1 MSLDLSYSAG
11 LAPVFHFVPSG
22 YVLDGTTTAELIIR
36 TRDGV
41 ELYIS
46 GDGITVVD
54 ITLTKAMRF
63 GDGTTLP
70 SGSVVKALRVAPD
83 LSAID
88 PPLADPADK
97 VPMVY
102 RYGLYV
108 GTATGWDWDVQGLWT
123 VNPDTG
129 PVRGMCGPQAVC
141 VGPVMVA
148 VNVCG
153 VMAGSSAATGGYLEL
168 EFSAADLAGGL
179 PLLIGSVPDA
189 SLIRAAVVRFFEYFD
204 EPTLLKIGQDAKKKH
219 VYTSAAPYDDE
230 GYKTEIYDKFSGE
243 IYLYP
248 EFQTAPAT
256 GAGVIYVT
264 Y

>member
-1 MSLDLSYSAG
+1 MTLDLSYSAG
-11 LAPVFHFVPSG
+11 LEPVFHFVPHG
-22 YVLDGTTTAELIIR
+22 YALDGTTTAELILR
-36 TRDGV
+36 TRDGA

-63 GDGTTLP
+63 GDGTVLP
-70 SGSVVKALRVAPD
+70 SGSTVKALRVAPD
-83 LSAID
+83 LTAID

-97 VPMVY
+97 APMVY

-108 GTATGWDWDVQGLWT
+108 GTAAGWDWDVQGLWT

-129 PVRGMCGPQAVC
+129 PVRGMCGPKAVC

-153 VMAGSSAATGGYLEL
+153 VMAGSSAAPGGYLEL
-168 EFSAADLAGGL
+168 EFTAADLASGL
-179 PLLIGSVPDA
+179 PLLIGTVPDN
-189 SLIRAAVVRFFEYFD
+189 SLIRSTVVRFSEYFD
-204 EPTLLKIGQDAKKKH
+204 SVVTLKVGQAAKRKNVYDAG
-219 VYTSAAPYDDE
+219 DE
-230 GYKTEIYDKFSGE
+230 DQEGGMTLIYDKFSGAL
-243 IYLYP
+243 YLYP

>member
-11 LAPVFHFVPSG
+11 LSPVFHFVPSG
-22 YVLDGTTTAELIIR
+22 YVLDGTTTAELILR
-36 TRDGV
+36 TRDGA

-63 GDGTTLP
+63 GDGTVLP
-70 SGSVVKALRVAPD
+70 SGSTVKALRVEPD

-88 PPLADPADK
+88 PPLADPAGR

-153 VMAGSSAATGGYLEL
+153 VMA
-168 EFSAADLAGGL
+168 
-179 PLLIGSVPDA
+179 
-189 SLIRAAVVRFFEYFD
+189 
-204 EPTLLKIGQDAKKKH
+204 
-219 VYTSAAPYDDE
+219 
-230 GYKTEIYDKFSGE
+230 
-243 IYLYP
+243 
-248 EFQTAPAT
+248 APAAFGNIDLPASSNIAGMLRYRQPGNT
-256 GAGVIYVT
+256 GSQLQACMRDSSGNYVWTDVIAYN
-264 Y
+264 

>member
-22 YVLDGTTTAELIIR
+22 YVLDGTTVAELILR
-36 TRDGV
+36 TREGA

-46 GDGITVVD
+46 GNGISVVE
-54 ITLTKAMRF
+54 ITLTKALRF
-63 GDGTTLP
+63 GDGTVLP
-70 SGSVVKALRVAPD
+70 SGSTVKALRVAPD

-88 PPLADPADK
+88 PPLADPFDN

-108 GTATGWDWDVQGLWT
+108 GTAAGWNWEVQGLWT

-129 PVRGMCGPQAVC
+129 PVRGLCGPLTVC

-153 VMAGSSAATGGYLEL
+153 VMAGSASGGYLEL
-168 EFSAADLAGGL
+168 EFTAADLAAGGQS
-179 PLLIGSVPDA
+179 LLIGTVPDNTF
-189 SLIRAAVVRFFEYFD
+189 IRSAVVRFSEYFD
-204 EPTLLKIGQDAKKKH
+204 SVVTLMVGQVAKKKN
-219 VYTSAAPYDDE
+219 VYDSGDE
-230 GYKTEIYDKFSGE
+230 DTEGGVTLIYDKFSGE
-243 IYLYP
+243 LYLYP
-248 EFQTAPAT
+248 EFQTSPAT

>member
-1 MSLDLSYSAG
+1 MRLDLSYSAG
-11 LAPVFHFVPSG
+11 LSPVFHFVPSG
-22 YVLDGTTTAELIIR
+22 YTLGGTTVAELILR
-36 TRDGV
+36 TRDGA

-46 GDGITVVD
+46 GDGISVVD

-63 GDGTTLP
+63 GDGTVLQA
-70 SGSVVKALRVAPD
+70 GSTVKALRVAPD

-88 PPLADPADK
+88 PPLADSADK

-108 GTATGWDWDVQGLWT
+108 GTAAGWDWDVQGLWT

-153 VMAGSSAATGGYLEL
+153 VSAGTGI
-168 EFSAADLAGGL
+168 ADGTVIDGG
-179 PLLIGSVPDA
+179 
-189 SLIRAAVVRFFEYFD
+189 
-204 EPTLLKIGQDAKKKH
+204 
-219 VYTSAAPYDDE
+219 
-230 GYKTEIYDKFSGE
+230 
-243 IYLYP
+243 
-248 EFQTAPAT
+248 
-256 GAGVIYVT
+256 T